1 MGSNG
6 VRGLST
12 DAVLMIN
19 KLVIWLKLLKPM
31 LDRLVQEGEIPDRE
45 IGWHCQFNKNVI
57 GRSLGDDEQPAKG
70 K

>member
-1 MGSNG
+1 
-6 VRGLST
+6 
-12 DAVLMIN
+12 MIN